1 LLILNLIKAYEA
13 IVILRVKV
21 NKQLDGKANGIIESC
36 QEIISELCSILEW
49 GDFTWMVGNMDFIV
63 EEFDGVKSS
72 AVNVILF

>member
-1 LLILNLIKAYEA
+1 M
-13 IVILRVKV
+13 ILRLKV

>member
-1 LLILNLIKAYEA
+1 M
-13 IVILRVKV
+13 ILRLKV
-21 NKQLDGKANGIIESC
+21 NKQLDDKANGIIESC

-49 GDFTWMVGNMDFIV
+49 GYFTWMVGNMDFIV

>member
-1 LLILNLIKAYEA
+1 M
-13 IVILRVKV
+13 ILRVKV

-36 QEIISELCSILEW
+36 QEIISELCSIQER
-49 GDFTWMVGNMDFIV
+49 GDCTWRVGNMDFIV

>member
-1 LLILNLIKAYEA
+1 
-13 IVILRVKV
+13 VILRVKV

-49 GDFTWMVGNMDFIV
+49 GYFTWMVGNMDFIV

>member
-1 LLILNLIKAYEA
+1 LIKAYEA

>member
-1 LLILNLIKAYEA
+1 M
-13 IVILRVKV
+13 ILRVKV

-49 GDFTWMVGNMDFIV
+49 GYFTWMVGNMDFIV

>member
-1 LLILNLIKAYEA
+1 M
-13 IVILRVKV
+13 ILRLKV

-49 GDFTWMVGNMDFIV
+49 GYFTWMVGNMDFIV